1 MAKKTKSNKRADAR
15 RKRNQRG
22 LGLRSNRSPHDTLA
36 AAEAELQGPS
46 RDAAPAVPSVDAPAH
61 PSILERVPPVAR
73 WMLMITFAAV
83 VGVVVG
89 MNHTVKLGLTGGLA
103 TLMAGGAFLVSY
115 LPPSLRKRPGD
126 GAAIGF
132 GRATGHER
140 PDPSAEDD
148 APLANRAARRRAR
161 REGAE

>member
-1 MAKKTKSNKRADAR
+1 MSKKMKSDKRTQAR

-22 LGLRSNRSPHDTLA
+22 LGLRSNRSPHDAL
-36 AAEAELQGPS
+36 AEAETEELV
-46 RDAAPAVPSVDAPAH
+46 AASVPAVPPVDAPAK

-73 WMLMITFAAV
+73 WTLMVTFAIV

-89 MNHTVKLGLTGGLA
+89 MNHTVKLGVTGAIA
-103 TLMAGGAFLVSY
+103 TLLAGGAFLVSY
-115 LPPSLRKRPGD
+115 LPPSLRRRPGD

-132 GRATGHER
+132 GRATGHDR
-140 PDPSAEDD
+140 PDPNAAED